1 MRVRQLPGRH
11 RKQHEARQDGRL
23 LRVLESRQQKSA
35 SATVVMGT
43 PPTPTALG
51 TAFASAGHLVGKSEI
66 NFRQGNAV
74 CSAAVACVY
83 RKLRPFDLVT
93 ESLNVSDDGRAAMLL
108 IDAASLA
115 VQVETPT

>member
-1 MRVRQLPGRH
+1 MRVRQHPGRH

-74 CSAAVACVY
+74 CSAAVAG
-83 RKLRPFDLVT
+83 RGQPPGAA
-93 ESLNVSDDGRAAMLL
+93 VSIAN
-108 IDAASLA
+108 
-115 VQVETPT
+115 